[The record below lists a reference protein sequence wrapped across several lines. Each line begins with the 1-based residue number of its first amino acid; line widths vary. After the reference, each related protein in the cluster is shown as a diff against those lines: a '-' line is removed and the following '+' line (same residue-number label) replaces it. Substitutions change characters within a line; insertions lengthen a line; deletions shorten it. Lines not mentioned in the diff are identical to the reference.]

1 MISLERSNTN
11 QENDKVMERI
21 RLHTETPNRRDIQ
34 KIAEKVNKGAVIIFP
49 TDTIYAMGCIMT
61 AKPTIEK
68 IAKILGKKEKQFKM
82 SLICNDLK
90 MVANY
95 TLPYNNHIFK
105 TMKRY
110 LPGPYTF
117 ILNAD
122 NSVTKY
128 FKNNKRDIGIRIPD
142 NEITLTLLEYLDAPL
157 ISTSLNDNDEYFI
170 DPDEIENS
178 FDHRVEI
185 LLDGGQ
191 GSTEESTVL
200 DCRDNDIQVMR
211 QGKGPVD

>member
-1 MISLERSNTN
+1 MMERVELH
-11 QENDKVMERI
+11 QEN
-21 RLHTETPNRRDIQ
+21 PNKRDIQ
-34 KIAEKVNKGAVIIFP
+34 RIAEQINKGAVVVFP

-61 AKPTIEK
+61 NKGSIERIVK
-68 IAKILGKKEKQFKM
+68 TLGKKEKQAKM
-82 SLICNDLK
+82 SLICHDLK
-90 MVANY
+90 SVADY
-95 TLPYNNHIFK
+95 TLPYSNHIFK

-142 NEITLTLLEYLDAPL
+142 NQITLSLLQYLDAPL
-157 ISTSLNDNDEYFI
+157 ISTSLNENGKVYVDPNDIEQEYQYKI
-170 DPDEIENS
+170 D
-178 FDHRVEI
+178 F
-185 LLDGGQ
+185 LLDGGI
-191 GSTEESTVL
+191 GSADESTVL
-200 DCRDNDIQVMR
+200 DCREEEIEVLR